1 MERLEV
7 SVACRNYYGEDLAQL
22 RTRQGANRNPGIWPD
37 PLGNYKSHR
46 SLEQYERGLV
56 GR

>member
-1 MERLEV
+1 MERLEI
-7 SVACRNYYGEDLAQL
+7 SVARRNYYGGDLAQL
-22 RTRQGANRNPGIWPD
+22 RTSQGANRNPGIWPD